1 VSSAEAT
8 TQMNSAA
15 GNVRFKLITM
25 MFLEFF
31 IWGVWFPLI
40 FGYLPYLKF
49 DPGQQAM
56 ILNMFPLAALLA
68 MFVSNQLADKY
79 FSAEKTL
86 AVSHLIGGL
95 AMLGLSQTTSYYPFL
110 ILMAIHCFFYVPTI
124 SITNAIAF
132 NAMKD
137 PSREFGPV
145 RMGGTIGWIAA
156 AWPMFFLLGSNDKSL
171 VTWTFVVAGI
181 ASIALA
187 IFSLTLPHTPPR
199 KDATSGGLEALMKAS
214 SSLAVPCVLVLWIV
228 TFIDAGIHQM
238 YFSWTERFLTAIG
251 IDQRWIMPIMSIG
264 QIAEILTMAILGFF
278 LSRLG
283 WRITMILGVLG
294 HAVRFAVF
302 AFFPEHPFL
311 IITVQILHGVC
322 YAFFFATVYI
332 FVDEYLPKDIRS
344 SAQGLFNFMI
354 LGAGP
359 FAANSIAPFLHDGM
373 YGVKNDAGEVVSTD
387 YAGLF
392 MIPMVV
398 AVIAAAILFVAF
410 WPSKRGPEK
419 VVSH

>member
-1 VSSAEAT
+1 MTS
-8 TQMNSAA
+8 NSLTEDQIVVASRS
-15 GNVRFKLITM
+15 VRLKLVLM

-31 IWGVWFPLI
+31 IWGAWFPLV
-40 FGYLPYLKF
+40 FGYLPHLKF
-49 DPGQQAM
+49 SPGQQSW

-68 MFVSNQLADKY
+68 MFISNQIADKF

-86 AVSHLIGGL
+86 AVSHLLGGL
-95 AMLGLSQTTSYYPFL
+95 CMLGLSQTTAFWPFL

-124 SITNAIAF
+124 SIANAIAF

-171 VTWTFVVAGI
+171 VSWTFIIAGI
-181 ASIALA
+181 ASLALA
-187 IFSLTLPHTPPR
+187 AFSLTLPHTPPR
-199 KDATSGGLEALMKAS
+199 KDAKSSGLMAFIKAS
-214 SSLAVPCVLVLWIV
+214 KSLAVPCIFVLWLV
-228 TFIDAGIHQM
+228 TFVDAAILQF

-251 IDQRWIMPIMSIG
+251 IDQRWIMPIMSLG
-264 QIAEILTMAILGFF
+264 QIAEILTMAILGYF

-283 WRITMILGVLG
+283 WRTTMILGVLG

-302 AFFPEHPFL
+302 AFFPEQPVV
-311 IITVQILHGVC
+311 IIAVQILHGIC

-332 FVDEYLPKDIRS
+332 FVDEYLPKDVRS

-359 FAANSIAPFLHDGM
+359 FAANSIAPYLHDKL
-373 YGVKNDAGEVVSTD
+373 YGIADADGSIKTN
-387 YAGLF
+387 YPGLF
-392 MIPMVV
+392 MIPMFVS
-398 AVIAAAILFVAF
+398 IAAAIVLAVAF
-410 WPSKRGPEK
+410 WPSRRGPE
-419 VVSH
+419 SLPRH

>member
-1 VSSAEAT
+1 MASADVSVQTAPS
-8 TQMNSAA
+8 
-15 GNVRFKLITM
+15 NVRFKLIVM

-49 DPGQQAM
+49 DGPQQST

-86 AVSHLIGGL
+86 AVSHLIGGISML
-95 AMLGLSQTTSYYPFL
+95 ALSQTTSFVPFL

-171 VTWTFVVAGI
+171 VTWSFVVAGV

-187 IFSLTLPHTPPR
+187 GFSLTLPHTPPR
-199 KDATSGGLEALMKAS
+199 KDAKSGGLEAFMKAGK
-214 SSLAVPCVLVLWIV
+214 SLAVPCIFVLWIV
-228 TFIDAGIHQM
+228 TFIDAGIHQL
-238 YFSWTERFLTAIG
+238 YFSWTERFLSASG
-251 IDQRWIMPIMSIG
+251 IEQRWIMPIMSIG
-264 QIAEILTMAILGFF
+264 QIAEILTMAVLGYF

-283 WRITMILGVLG
+283 WRLTMILGILG
-294 HAVRFAVF
+294 HAVRFGVF
-302 AFFPEHPFL
+302 AFFPDNPAV
-311 IITVQILHGVC
+311 IIAVQILHGVC

-359 FAANSIAPFLHDGM
+359 FAANAIAPYLHDEL
-373 YGVKNDAGEVVSTD
+373 YGTKDEVKEAIVTNYS
-387 YAGLF
+387 GLF
-392 MIPMVV
+392 MIPMFV
-398 AVIAAAILFVAF
+398 AIIAAAILAVAF
-410 WPSKRGPEK
+410 WPSRKGPESIA
-419 VVSH
+419 SH

>member
-1 VSSAEAT
+1 MSSVAT
-8 TQMNSAA
+8 ANAGESASGQTRA
-15 GNVRFKLITM
+15 KLIVM

-31 IWGVWFPLI
+31 IWGVWFPLV
-40 FGYLPYLKF
+40 FGYLPHLKF
-49 DPGQQAM
+49 DPGQQAN

-95 AMLGLSQTTSYYPFL
+95 AMFGLSQTTSYMPFL

-171 VTWTFVVAGI
+171 VSWTFVVAGI

-187 IFSLTLPHTPPR
+187 AFSLTLPHTPPR
-199 KDATSGGLEALMKAS
+199 RDAKSNGLEALMKAG
-214 SSLAVPCVLVLWIV
+214 SSLAVPCILVLWIV
-228 TFIDAGIHQM
+228 TFIDAGIHQL
-238 YFSWTERFLTAIG
+238 YFSWTERFLTAAS
-251 IDQRWIMPIMSIG
+251 IDQKWIMPIMSIG
-264 QIAEILTMAILGFF
+264 QIAEILTMAILGYF

-283 WRITMILGVLG
+283 WRMTMIIGVLG

-302 AFFPEHPFL
+302 AFCKDYAA
-311 IITVQILHGVC
+311 IIIAVQILHGIC

-359 FAANSIAPFLHDGM
+359 FAANSIAPYLHDNV
-373 YGVKNDAGEVVSTD
+373 YGTPGENETIVTD
-387 YAGLF
+387 YSSLF
-392 MIPMVV
+392 MIPMF
-398 AVIAAAILFVAF
+398 AAIIAAIVLAVAF
-410 WPSKRGPEK
+410 WPAKRAPETAP
-419 VVSH
+419 VH